1 MAFFGSPINN
11 ETPLVGSVWFIS
23 VQLEL
28 CAYNAV
34 VAVNEKAAINIYDLC
49 RTTSNAVLMTATV
62 VEEWGYSLCQAISW
76 HISYT
81 PKYHLQIMI
90 ASVERSS
97 LSGEVYAPPSKS
109 YTHRAILIT
118 ALGPG
123 GTVKRPLISADTKA
137 TISAC
142 EAFGAKISLNDEV
155 KIQGVSSLPQTPDDV
170 INVLNSGTTLRF
182 CSAVAA
188 LTDGAVLT
196 GDDSIRTRPN
206 GPLLSSLCDLGA
218 TAFSIRNNGKAP
230 LVIRGKMRG
239 GTARLNGGVSSQFLS
254 ALLIAAPLAKGDTKI
269 VIEGFLKSRP
279 YAEITL
285 DMLADAGVRVQAG
298 TQEFFVPGNQE
309 YNLHNYTIPGD
320 FSSASYPLAAA
331 AVTGSEVTVRGI
343 LPSRQG
349 DFAIIDIL
357 SRMGAKVSWD
367 KEAGDLRI
375 KGGELQGIEVDASLT
390 PDLVPTIAVI
400 GAVARGKTVV
410 KNAEHVRHKETD
422 RLHAMAV
429 ELSKMGAD
437 IRERSDG
444 LEIVGG
450 KLHGA
455 GLHGYHDHRIV
466 MALTVAG
473 FAAGETKIDTAES
486 VDVSYPG
493 FFHEMCK
500 LGADVQLSANLKNEA
515 LNNSGRI

>member
-1 MAFFGSPINN
+1 
-11 ETPLVGSVWFIS
+11 
-23 VQLEL
+23 
-28 CAYNAV
+28 
-34 VAVNEKAAINIYDLC
+34 
-49 RTTSNAVLMTATV
+49 
-62 VEEWGYSLCQAISW
+62 
-76 HISYT
+76 
-81 PKYHLQIMI
+81 MI

-97 LSGEVYAPPSKS
+97 VSGEVYAPPSKS

-118 ALGPG
+118 SLGPG
-123 GTVKRPLISADTKA
+123 GVVKRPLISADTRA
-137 TISAC
+137 TINAS

-155 KIQGVSSLPQTPDDV
+155 NITGVSNKPKTPEDV

-196 GDDSIRTRPN
+196 GDASIRTRPN
-206 GPLLSSLCDLGA
+206 GPLLSSLSELGA
-218 TAFSIRNNGKAP
+218 AAFSIRGNGKAP
-230 LVIRGKMRG
+230 LVIKGKMRG
-239 GTARLNGGVSSQFLS
+239 GTAHLDGGVSSQFLS
-254 ALLIAAPLAKGDTKI
+254 ALLIAAPLAESDTKI
-269 VIEGFLKSRP
+269 IIEGDLKSRP

-285 DMLADAGVRVQAG
+285 DMLADAGVCVEAKP
-298 TQEFFVPGNQE
+298 QEFFVPGGQS
-309 YNLHNYTIPGD
+309 YGLKSYTIPGD

-331 AVTGSEVTVRGI
+331 AVTGSEVTVKGV

-349 DFAIIDIL
+349 DSAIIEIL
-357 SRMGAKVSWD
+357 GRMGAKVTWD
-367 KEAGDLRI
+367 KELGDLKI
-375 KGGELQGIEVDASLT
+375 KGEELQGVEVDASRT
-390 PDLVPTIAVI
+390 PDLVPTIAVL

-437 IRERSDG
+437 IRERPDG
-444 LEIVGG
+444 LEITGG

-455 GLHGYHDHRIV
+455 SVHGYHDHRIV

-473 FAAGETKIDTAES
+473 FVAGGTQIDTAEA

-493 FFHEMCK
+493 FFDQMK
-500 LGADVQLSANLKNEA
+500 GLGAKVEV
-515 LNNSGRI
+515 G